1 MVVYLV
7 PSANDFNRPEFT
19 ELFYHLVDRAG
30 TSPELNP
37 LLRKAYQAARGDLRQ
52 TLGRALARTAGQSQA
67 PQRANRPA

>member
-1 MVVYLV
+1 MVVYVV

-37 LLRKAYQAARGDLRQ
+37 LLRRAYRAARGDLRQ
-52 TLGRALARTAGQSQA
+52 TLGRALTRTAGQPEASTPA
-67 PQRANRPA
+67 DRPA